1 MRALMLLVAAS
12 LLAPSAGAGEVYITR
27 DDKGNL
33 VYTDRP
39 ATLPAEKLGIQSQ
52 STDPAAVQKNYAER
66 MQHYAADDADASQAA
81 AAKGPKAAAITPEQR
96 AKLCADARQRYEV
109 VMSSFRLYETAPD
122 GQRRYLTSEEIDAVR
137 AEAKKTTD
145 DLCSGQ

>member
-1 MRALMLLVAAS
+1 MRALMLLVAGT
-12 LLAPSAGAGEVYITR
+12 LLAAGAGAGEVYITK
-27 DDKGNL
+27 DEKGNP

-52 STDPAAVQKNYAER
+52 ATDPAAVQKQYTER
-66 MQHYAADDADASQAA
+66 MQRYAADDADAAE
-81 AAKGPKAAAITPEQR
+81 AAKAKAPKATAITPEER
-96 AKLCADARQRYEV
+96 AKLCTEARQRYET

-137 AEAKKTTD
+137 ADAKKLTD
-145 DLCSGQ
+145 ELCSGR